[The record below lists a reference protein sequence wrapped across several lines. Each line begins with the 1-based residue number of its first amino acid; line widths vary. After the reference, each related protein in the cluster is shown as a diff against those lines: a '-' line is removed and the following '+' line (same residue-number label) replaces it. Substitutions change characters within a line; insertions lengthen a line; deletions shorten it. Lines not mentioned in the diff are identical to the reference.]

1 MVIQEVLHRIQ
12 SWQGK
17 LAEKAEG
24 KAVEVKVK
32 RRSKKLKEGRVRKI
46 EKTELELLRGNQDR
60 LLTHVIIGYIVDIL
74 LILFLIVKG

>member
-1 MVIQEVLHRIQ
+1 MDIQEGLHQIQ
-12 SWQGK
+12 NWRELQVQK
-17 LAEKAEG
+17 VERR
-24 KAVEVKVK
+24 AVGVKVK

>member
-1 MVIQEVLHRIQ
+1 MVIQEALHRIQ
-12 SWQGK
+12 SWQRK
-17 LAEKAEG
+17 LEEKVERR
-24 KAVEVKVK
+24 AVEVKVK

>member
-1 MVIQEVLHRIQ
+1 MVIQEALHLIQ
-12 SWQGK
+12 SWRGK
-17 LAEKAEG
+17 LEEKVVRR
-24 KAVEVKVK
+24 AVGVKVK
-32 RRSKKLKEGRVRKI
+32 RRSKKLKEGRVRKV